1 MEVEMIDYKKYEN
14 DETFNE
20 ILDFLRENCLASEN
34 EVADATDID
43 WKDIDQFYRLA
54 QAIVAE
60 ELEQGEIID
69 EEGYEIATGFMDY
82 LAK

>member
-1 MEVEMIDYKKYEN
+1 MIDYKKYEN

>member
-1 MEVEMIDYKKYEN
+1 MIDYKKYEN

-20 ILDFLRENCLASEN
+20 ILDFLRENCLASED

-43 WKDIDQFYRLA
+43 WKDIDRFYRLA

>member
-20 ILDFLRENCLASEN
+20 ILDFLRENCLASED

-43 WKDIDQFYRLA
+43 WKDIDRFYRLA

>member
-1 MEVEMIDYKKYEN
+1 MIDYKKYEN

-20 ILDFLRENCLASEN
+20 ILDFLRENCLASED

-69 EEGYEIATGFMDY
+69 QEGYEIATGFMDY